1 MRVYIQE
8 FRIPSTYMYISMYHL
23 YGLHV
28 LFGFG
33 NQVWLRNFHVSPWS
47 IATLRRSD
55 ARAMMKRPAACI
67 EGAGGNAEATPA
79 SGSKTR
85 KTRVAPKP
93 HAENKTKAKA
103 APAAKPKAKANVK
116 ASAKPKAKGASKASA
131 SAPNVKSTAK
141 PKESSASTKKPR
153 PPPME
158 QGQGTV
164 YYMQGKVHRNSGCF
178 RVFKRSTDRIDL
190 KIKIVPDASIS
201 ELWGRAL
208 DIIEAAAAEPWDVS

>member
-1 MRVYIQE
+1 
-8 FRIPSTYMYISMYHL
+8 
-23 YGLHV
+23 
-28 LFGFG
+28 
-33 NQVWLRNFHVSPWS
+33 
-47 IATLRRSD
+47 
-55 ARAMMKRPAACI
+55 MKRPAACI